1 MGANTAENTTRR
13 LKAVLDVLAEGVWT
27 GEQLNA
33 GAVLGE
39 AIARVPLNDFERE
52 LLSGGIP
59 RGHKTLTTATAK
71 LVKAGWLVKGRAGWT
86 ITEDGQRATVAFA
99 APDAFAAALDAGTP
113 VPADTPLPSAPA
125 AGTPARTAAA
135 PTAAPKAA
143 APKAAPKAA
152 KVAEKVAGKAA
163 KLVEEAVAP
172 VAKVVRR
179 RKAADKPAGAPAS
192 APAAAAPAG
201 AATAAPAA
209 AATAAPAPAAT
220 AAPAA
225 AATAAPAAAAP
236 ATGGETIEQPEAVAV
251 AGDFNILL
259 GAPANWAPQYDESQM
274 ELDLVDQ
281 LWKLAANLPAG
292 TYSFKIALNRSWEEN
307 FGAFGAFDG
316 ANHEVHHYGGQM
328 VIHYDHRT
336 RDIILP

>member
-1 MGANTAENTTRR
+1 MGENTAENTNRR
-13 LKAVLDVLAEGVWT
+13 LKAVLDVLAEEVWT
-27 GEQLNA
+27 GEKLNA

-39 AIARVPLNDFERE
+39 AIARVPLNEFERE

-71 LVKAGWLVKGRAGWT
+71 LVKAGWLVKGRSGWT

-99 APDAFAAALDAGTP
+99 DPAAFAAALDAGTP
-113 VPADTPLPSAPA
+113 VPADTPLPTAPA
-125 AGTPARTAAA
+125 VKPAA
-135 PTAAPKAA
+135 KAA

-172 VAKVVRR
+172 VAKAVRK
-179 RKAADKPAGAPAS
+179 RKSPAPAAATPS
-192 APAAAAPAG
+192 AETPAAAAPQTG
-201 AATAAPAA
+201 
-209 AATAAPAPAAT
+209 
-220 AAPAA
+220 
-225 AATAAPAAAAP
+225 AAAP
-236 ATGGETIEQPEAVAV
+236 ALETPAVSVETIEQPEAVAV
-251 AGDFNILL
+251 AGDFNVLL

-281 LWKLAANLPAG
+281 LWKIAADLPAG
-292 TYSFKIALNRSWEEN
+292 SYTFKIALNRSWDEN

-316 ANHEVHHYGGQM
+316 ANHEVHHPGGLL

>member
-13 LKAVLDVLAEGVWT
+13 LKAVLDVLTEGVWT

-39 AIARVPLNDFERE
+39 AIARVPLNEFESE

-71 LVKAGWLVKGRAGWT
+71 LVKAGWLVKGRSGWT

-99 APDAFAAALDAGTP
+99 DPAAFAAALDAGTP
-113 VPADTPLPSAPA
+113 VPADTPLPTAPA
-125 AGTPARTAAA
+125 GKPAA
-135 PTAAPKAA
+135 KAA
-143 APKAAPKAA
+143 KATPKAA
-152 KVAEKVAGKAA
+152 KVAEKVADKAA

-172 VAKVVRR
+172 VAKAVRK
-179 RKAADKPAGAPAS
+179 RKAPADKASVAATLSATEAPAVS
-192 APAAAAPAG
+192 V
-201 AATAAPAA
+201 
-209 AATAAPAPAAT
+209 
-220 AAPAA
+220 
-225 AATAAPAAAAP
+225 
-236 ATGGETIEQPEAVAV
+236 ETIDQPEAVAV
-251 AGDFNILL
+251 AGDFNVLL

-281 LWKLAANLPAG
+281 LWKLAADLPAG
-292 TYSFKIALNRSWEEN
+292 TYSFKIALNRSWDEN

-316 ANHEVHHYGGQM
+316 ANHEVHHSGGQL

-336 RDIILP
+336 RDIVFA

>member
-1 MGANTAENTTRR
+1 MGANTAENTTLR

-39 AIARVPLNDFERE
+39 AIARVPLNEFERE

-99 APDAFAAALDAGTP
+99 DPAAFAAALDAGTP
-113 VPADTPLPSAPA
+113 VPADTPLPSAPP
-125 AGTPARTAAA
+125 AGTPVRRAAA
-135 PTAAPKAA
+135 PAT
-143 APKAAPKAA
+143 APKAAPKTAPKAA
-152 KVAEKVAGKAA
+152 NVAEKVAGKAA
-163 KLVEEAVAP
+163 KIVEDAVAP
-172 VAKVVRR
+172 VARAVRK
-179 RKAADKPAGAPAS
+179 RKAADKPAEAPAS
-192 APAAAAPAG
+192 APAAE
-201 AATAAPAA
+201 APAA
-209 AATAAPAPAAT
+209 AGTATGTGAGAAS
-220 AAPAA
+220 PAA
-225 AATAAPAAAAP
+225 AAL
-236 ATGGETIEQPEAVAV
+236 ATSVETIEQPEAVAV

-281 LWKLAANLPAG
+281 LWKLAADLPAG
-292 TYSFKIALNRSWEEN
+292 TYSFKIALNRSWDEN

-316 ANHEVHHYGGQM
+316 ANHEVHHSGGQL

>member
-1 MGANTAENTTRR
+1 MGTNTAENTTRR

-39 AIARVPLNDFERE
+39 AIARVPLNEFERE

-99 APDAFAAALDAGTP
+99 DPAAFAAALDAGTP
-113 VPADTPLPSAPA
+113 VPADTPLPSAPP
-125 AGTPARTAAA
+125 AGTP
-135 PTAAPKAA
+135 APKAA
-143 APKAAPKAA
+143 APKAPKAAPKVA

-172 VAKVVRR
+172 VAKAVRK
-179 RKAADKPAGAPAS
+179 RKTADKPAEAPAD
-192 APAAAAPAG
+192 APVA
-201 AATAAPAA
+201 AAPAA
-209 AATAAPAPAAT
+209 AGTDAGAES
-220 AAPAA
+220 PAA
-225 AATAAPAAAAP
+225 AAL
-236 ATGGETIEQPEAVAV
+236 ATSVETIEQPEAVAV

-281 LWKLAANLPAG
+281 LWKLAADLPPG
-292 TYSFKIALNRSWEEN
+292 TYRFKIAINRSWDEN
-307 FGAFGAFDG
+307 FGAFG
-316 ANHEVHHYGGQM
+316 
-328 VIHYDHRT
+328 
-336 RDIILP
+336 

>member
-13 LKAVLDVLAEGVWT
+13 LKTVLDVLAEGVWT
-27 GEQLNA
+27 GEKLNA

-39 AIARVPLNDFERE
+39 AITRVPLNDFERE

-99 APDAFAAALDAGTP
+99 DPAAFGAALDAGTP
-113 VPADTPLPSAPA
+113 VPAETPLPSAPA
-125 AGTPARTAAA
+125 GKSAAD
-135 PTAAPKAA
+135 AAPKADSS
-143 APKAAPKAA
+143 
-152 KVAEKVAGKAA
+152 VGEKIAGKAA

-172 VAKVVRR
+172 VAKAVRK
-179 RKAADKPAGAPAS
+179 RK
-192 APAAAAPAG
+192 APAAKAPAE
-201 AATAAPAA
+201 TPAA
-209 AATAAPAPAAT
+209 EPAPVSKPAPAAEAT
-220 AAPAA
+220 PAA
-225 AATAAPAAAAP
+225 APEAAA
-236 ATGGETIEQPEAVAV
+236 ETIEQPAAVAV

-292 TYSFKIALNRSWEEN
+292 SYTFKIALNRSWDEN
-307 FGAFGAFDG
+307 YGAFGAFDG
-316 ANHEVHHYGGQM
+316 PNHEVHHSGGQL
-328 VIHYDHRT
+328 VIHYNHQT
-336 RDIILP
+336 HDIVLL

>member
-1 MGANTAENTTRR
+1 MGANTAENTTLR

-27 GEQLNA
+27 DEKLNA

-39 AIARVPLNDFERE
+39 AIARVPLNEFERE

-71 LVKAGWLVKGRAGWT
+71 LVKAGWLVKGRSGWT

-99 APDAFAAALDAGTP
+99 DPAAFAAALDAGTP
-113 VPADTPLPSAPA
+113 VPADTPLPTAPA
-125 AGTPARTAAA
+125 VKPAA
-135 PTAAPKAA
+135 KAA
-143 APKAAPKAA
+143 KVAPKAA
-152 KVAEKVAGKAA
+152 KVAEKVADKAA

-172 VAKVVRR
+172 VAKVVRK
-179 RKAADKPAGAPAS
+179 RKSADKGSAAEAPV
-192 APAAAAPAG
+192 
-201 AATAAPAA
+201 AAT
-209 AATAAPAPAAT
+209 PAAT
-220 AAPAA
+220 EAPAVSV
-225 AATAAPAAAAP
+225 
-236 ATGGETIEQPEAVAV
+236 ETIEQPEAVAV
-251 AGDFNILL
+251 AGDFNVLL

-281 LWKLAANLPAG
+281 LWKLAADLPAG
-292 TYSFKIALNRSWEEN
+292 TYSFKIALNRSWDEN

-316 ANHEVHHYGGQM
+316 ANHEVHHSGGQL

-336 RDIILP
+336 RDIVFA

>member
-1 MGANTAENTTRR
+1 MGTNTAENTTRR

-39 AIARVPLNDFERE
+39 AIARVPLNEFERE

-99 APDAFAAALDAGTP
+99 DPDAFAAALDAGTP
-113 VPADTPLPSAPA
+113 VPADTPLPSAPP
-125 AGTPARTAAA
+125 AGTPVRRAAA
-135 PTAAPKAA
+135 PTTAPKAA
-143 APKAAPKAA
+143 APKAAPKAT

-172 VAKVVRR
+172 VAKAVRK
-179 RKAADKPAGAPAS
+179 RKTADTPAEAPA
-192 APAAAAPAG
+192 
-201 AATAAPAA
+201 AAPAA
-209 AATAAPAPAAT
+209 AASGAAGSAAG
-220 AAPAA
+220 AASPAA
-225 AATAAPAAAAP
+225 AAL
-236 ATGGETIEQPEAVAV
+236 ATSVETIEQPEAVAV

-281 LWKLAANLPAG
+281 LWKLAADLPAG
-292 TYSFKIALNRSWEEN
+292 TYSFKIALNRSWDEN

-316 ANHEVHHYGGQM
+316 ANHEVHHSGGQL